1 MAVTNGM
8 SETSVARRTPVRQR
22 SARDGVRWNSLGLSI
37 VLLVQYA
44 LGVWVNLYV
53 TVPKRDHGGG
63 LPAAVGRALSN
74 GPAAL
79 AVHAG
84 LGLLLVLGAIALA
97 VRAVGARHPVII
109 VTSLVSLLAIAGAA
123 GSGAAF
129 VNTGAVGASL
139 GMALLTGVAQLGLVV
154 NLFILGLQPFG
165 PDRGRA

>member
-8 SETSVARRTPVRQR
+8 SETSVAQRPPVRQR
-22 SARDGVRWNSLGLSI
+22 SAQDGVRWNSLGLSI
-37 VLLVQYA
+37 ALLVQYA
-44 LGVWVNLYV
+44 LGMWVNLYV
-53 TVPKRDHGGG
+53 TVPKRDQGGG

-84 LGLLLVLGAIALA
+84 LGLILVLGAIALA
-97 VRAVGARHPVII
+97 VRAAQARHPVII

-123 GSGAAF
+123 SSGAAF
-129 VNTGAVGASL
+129 VNTGAVSASL
-139 GMALLTGVAQLGLVV
+139 GMALMTGVALLGLVV
-154 NLFILGLQPFG
+154 NLFILG